1 MKTISVTIVGRKEF
15 LTQFIECLKKVNKK
29 EEYTL
34 YASIE
39 PTSNEI
45 YDLIDSINFMDKKV
59 IRNNKKLGV
68 SENPYTLLSKVFDDG
83 ASHNIYLEE
92 DLLFSQDVTNLTEWY
107 LSNVDQNEYSH
118 FSTYSHL
125 LSSKWDYGNIHNVYE
140 RVGVF
145 SPLGFVLTKNQWT
158 NHFKPNWHNNK
169 NGWDFSIL
177 DYIRKYNL
185 KNIEP
190 NVSRTKHIGYY
201 GTNCVFES
209 KELHDESYDVNYYDG
224 PEPDYYVMIQ

>member
-29 EEYTL
+29 DEYTL

-45 YDLIDSINFMDKKV
+45 YDLVDSIDFINKKV
-59 IRNNKKLGV
+59 IKNHKRLGV

-92 DLLFSQDVTNLTEWY
+92 DLLFSQDITNLTDWVV
-107 LSNVDQNEYSH
+107 SNVDHTQYSH
-118 FSTYSHL
+118 FSTYNHSL
-125 LSSKWDYGNIHNVYE
+125 KSKWAYENIHHVRE

-145 SPLGFVLTKNQWT
+145 SPLGFAITKDQWN
-158 NHFKPNWHNNK
+158 NHFEPNWHINK
-169 NGWDFSIL
+169 SGWDFSIL
-177 DYIRKYNL
+177 EHISKNNL
-185 KNIEP
+185 KNVEP
-190 NVSRTKHIGYY
+190 LVSRTKHIGYY

-209 KELHDESYDVNYYDG
+209 KELHDESYDINYYDG
-224 PEPDYYVMIQ
+224 PELDNYVMIQ